1 MKKLFIF
8 IFILFSFVTQNL
20 HAKDFFYEIYGLNL
34 KFMEIQFSNSPHQE
48 LATKIKSKGLLNF
61 FVSFKGN
68 GSTKAHAKQTSY
80 QFQYQKKKKARAT
93 TIVFKDRKVI
103 KNISQPAR
111 KKQTNIIPIQSHHL
125 QNIVDPLTA
134 INQLLFNQKSKLNC
148 NQRTKVFD
156 GSDVFYL
163 ILSKQSNKD
172 HIVNSSKIT
181 FKKPLRKCRLQ
192 YQTIAGHKAKDEKK
206 FNKSYVD
213 IFYGKQDAV
222 YLPYFLRTKSKI
234 SLKMFLK

>member
-1 MKKLFIF
+1 
-8 IFILFSFVTQNL
+8 
-20 HAKDFFYEIYGLNL
+20 
-34 KFMEIQFSNSPHQE
+34 MEIQFSNSPHQE
-48 LATKIKSKGLLNF
+48 LTTKIKSKGLLNF

-68 GSTKAHAKQTSY
+68 GSTKVNTEQASY
-80 QFQYQKKKKARAT
+80 QFQYQKKKKERLT
-93 TIVFKDRKVI
+93 TIIFKDRKMI
-103 KNISQPAR
+103 KNVSQPAR
-111 KKQTNIIPIQSHHL
+111 KKQINIIPIQPRHL
-125 QNIVDPLTA
+125 QNVVDPLTA
-134 INQLLFNQKSKLNC
+134 INQLLFNQKNKLNC

-163 ILSKQSNKD
+163 ILSMQSNKD
-172 HIVNSSKIT
+172 YVVKSSKIT

-213 IFYGKQDAV
+213 IFYGKQDTV
-222 YLPYFLRTKSKI
+222 YLPYFLKTKSKI

>member
-1 MKKLFIF
+1 MKKLFII

-20 HAKDFFYEIYGLNL
+20 YAKDFFYEIYGLNL

-61 FVSFKGN
+61 FVSFRGN
-68 GSTKAHAKQTSY
+68 GSTKANTEQTSY
-80 QFQYQKKKKARAT
+80 QFQYQKKKKARST
-93 TIVFKDRKVI
+93 TIIFKDKKVI
-103 KNISQPAR
+103 KNVSRPAR
-111 KKQTNIIPIQSHHL
+111 KKQTNIIPIQSYHL
-125 QNIVDPLTA
+125 QDVMDPLTA
-134 INQLLFNQKSKLNC
+134 LNQLLFNQTNKLNC
-148 NQRTKVFD
+148 NQKIKVFD

-163 ILSKQSNKD
+163 ILSRQKNNDQ
-172 HIVNSSKIT
+172 IFNSSKIT
-181 FKKPLRKCRLQ
+181 FKKLLRKCKMQ

-213 IFYGKQDAV
+213 IFYGKHDMV
-222 YLPYFLRTKSKI
+222 YLPYFLRTKAKI